1 MSNFFI
7 HNKESLEAFTK
18 MSLCAG
24 ARADYVQ
31 GGGGN
36 TSVKLKDGLMA
47 IKASG
52 YRLADIRPNAA
63 YAVLK
68 YEPLRAFYNS
78 NEPEQLEDVEKAG
91 SEEAKAST
99 QTIDGLAPLRPSV
112 EAGFHS
118 LLNTYVLHS
127 HSVYANLAACSD
139 ECDAIAAE
147 ALAGAPYTWGVV
159 PYVNP
164 GARLTFAVR
173 DELRRAEAASGI
185 RPTVLFM
192 RNHGLIV
199 HHDDAERAL
208 AVHKDVNDRVAAA
221 FGMGGDAFPIAELA
235 DIGESI
241 YHSNTPFLLEQLKS
255 GAYSEEFLLRK
266 PLYPDQVVF
275 LNGTFSFGK
284 CPEEDHCVWDAE
296 SGVLAYNMD
305 REKAQVVEETLLAV
319 TFIVSTLK
327 KANKPLSIMGEAAR
341 SFIANWESEQYRKA
355 LAGKK

>member
-7 HNKESLEAFTK
+7 HNKDALEAFTK

-36 TSVKLKDGLMA
+36 TSVKLKGGMMA

-52 YRLADIRPNAA
+52 YCLSDIRPDAA
-63 YAVLK
+63 YAVLE
-68 YEPLRAFYNS
+68 YEPLRAFYS
-78 NEPEQLEDVEKAG
+78 SSEPEQFEDVEKAG
-91 SEEAKAST
+91 AAKAKDAT
-99 QTIDGLAPLRPSV
+99 QTIEGLAPLRPSV

-118 LLNTYVLHS
+118 LLDTYVLHS
-127 HSVYANLAACSD
+127 HSVYANLAAC
-139 ECDAIAAE
+139 CDDCEAIAAG
-147 ALAGAPYTWGVV
+147 ALAGTHYTWGVV

-173 DELRRAEAASGI
+173 DELRRLEACGK
-185 RPTVLFM
+185 RPAVLFM

-199 HHDDAERAL
+199 HNEDAESAL
-208 AVHKDVNDRVAAA
+208 SIHKDVNDRIAA
-221 FGMGGDAFPIAELA
+221 FFGMDGGAFPAAYLA
-235 DIGESI
+235 DIVESI

-255 GAYSEEFLLRK
+255 GAYSETFLLRE
-266 PLYPDQVVF
+266 PLYPDQLVF
-275 LNGTFSFGK
+275 LNGTFSFGAN
-284 CPEEDHCVWDAE
+284 PEADHCVWDAE
-296 SGVLAYNMD
+296 NGVLAYNMS
-305 REKAQVVEETLLAV
+305 RQRAQIIEETLLAV

-327 KANKPLSIMGEAAR
+327 RADRPVSVMGEAAR
-341 SFIANWESEQYRKA
+341 GFIANWESEQYRKS